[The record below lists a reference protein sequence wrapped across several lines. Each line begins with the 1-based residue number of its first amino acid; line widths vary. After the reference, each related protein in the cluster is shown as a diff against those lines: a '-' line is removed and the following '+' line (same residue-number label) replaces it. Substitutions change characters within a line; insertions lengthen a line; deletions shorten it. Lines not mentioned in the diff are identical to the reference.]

1 MENGSGFYTLKGYSL
16 NENEKLTSSMEDYL
30 EMICRILQKNEVV
43 RIRELAEN
51 LHVKPSSASKMVNNL
66 KEAGY
71 IEFKK
76 YGYIAIT
83 QKGLE
88 TGNYLLHRHRVLHDF
103 LCLLNHTK
111 DELEQVE
118 KIEHFIN
125 KITIDNLERLTDWMR
140 SQ

>member
-1 MENGSGFYTLKGYSL
+1 MH
-16 NENEKLTSSMEDYL
+16 LTSSMEDYL

-125 KITIDNLERLTDWMR
+125 KITIDNLERLTEWMR

>member
-1 MENGSGFYTLKGYSL
+1 MENGSGFDTLKGYSL

-125 KITIDNLERLTDWMR
+125 KITIDNLERLTEWMR